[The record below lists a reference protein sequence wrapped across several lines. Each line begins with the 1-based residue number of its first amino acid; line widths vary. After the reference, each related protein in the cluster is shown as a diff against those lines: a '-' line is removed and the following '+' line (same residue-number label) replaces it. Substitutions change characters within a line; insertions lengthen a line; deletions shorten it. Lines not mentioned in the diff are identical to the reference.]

1 VENVSN
7 RRIECHKTL
16 LVVRGSSPIFVT
28 TQNEHGARAIG
39 GRVFDSENKLRH
51 LPFFD
56 EIATVEES
64 EPSYRSATAGL
75 VVLRLVDAWLEDG
88 PHTSVDDDW
97 GLLAIHNA
105 IEAVDDGTPIKTLLG
120 RVVESLR
127 SARPDIHL
135 VTTPLMAYGQALE
148 YEAKW
153 QLAADVYRTVLA
165 HLHPVQDSDSSV
177 AAYLRL
183 GQCYRHLS
191 EALPASDAF
200 RMASEIATAA
210 NDMVGTLRARI
221 GEAQVA
227 IIRGNMPIAEALLD
241 DTIREAVGP
250 QLRDVRSRA
259 LHDRATVAYFRREY
273 EFSIQLAYD
282 ALAISE
288 SPSERDRIL
297 SDIGVSFMELG
308 VYTAARDAY
317 LVLSV
322 TAQEQFMRWGATM
335 NLLEIAYR
343 TGIETHFELYRRQLT
358 GQKLP
363 PLMATAFE
371 LNVGSGY
378 RAFGDF
384 EKARHH
390 LQTALTMATSHG
402 FNQYLFE
409 AEEALLQ
416 LERPTPRTVRVQDI
430 SLDTE
435 EVANAIRELR
445 EAAGV

>member
-1 VENVSN
+1 ME
-7 RRIECHKTL
+7 
-16 LVVRGSSPIFVT
+16 LVRS
-28 TQNEHGARAIG
+28 G
-39 GRVFDSENKLRH
+39 GRVFEPDNKLRH
-51 LPFFD
+51 LPFF
-56 EIATVEES
+56 EELAS
-64 EPSYRSATAGL
+64 LAEEEPVGRSVTAGL
-75 VVLRLVDAWLEDG
+75 VVLRLVDAWLDDG
-88 PHTSVDDDW
+88 PNTTVNDDW
-97 GLLAIHNA
+97 GVLAVHNA
-105 IEAVDDGTPIKTLLG
+105 IDAVDDGTPIKTLLR
-120 RVVESLR
+120 RVVEFLR
-127 SARPDIHL
+127 TSRPDIH
-135 VTTPLMAYGQALE
+135 VVVTPLMAYAQALE
-148 YEAKW
+148 YDAKW
-153 QLAADVYRTVLA
+153 HLAADVYRSVLA
-165 HLHPVQDSDSSV
+165 RLHPAEDADASV

-191 EALPASDAF
+191 EAALASDVF
-200 RMASEIATAA
+200 RTAGEIARTA
-210 NDMVGTLRARI
+210 NDMVGVLRARV

-227 IIRGNMPIAEALLD
+227 IIRGNIPNAEVILD
-241 DTIREAVGP
+241 QTIKDAVGP
-250 QLRDVRSRA
+250 ALRDVRSRA
-259 LHDRATVAYFRREY
+259 MHDRATVAYFRRDY

-297 SDIGVSFMELG
+297 SDIGVSFLELG
-308 VYTAARDAY
+308 VYSAARDAF

-343 TGIETHFELYRRQLT
+343 TGLETHFELYRRQLT

-378 RAFGDF
+378 RTFGDID
-384 EKARHH
+384 KARHH
-390 LQTALTMATSHG
+390 LQRALSMATVHG

-416 LERPTPRTVRVQDI
+416 LDRPTPLPRSISEI

-435 EVANAIRELR
+435 EVAKAIRELR
-445 EAAGV
+445 ESVGV